1 MSQNNPTFLHI
12 LSFDV
17 PYPPNYGGVMDVF
30 YKIKTLFEC
39 DIKVIL
45 HAFHYGR
52 KTAPELEKYC
62 SKVYYY
68 KRKKYINP
76 LIGNKPYIV
85 ASRENEELLKNLQKD
100 ENPILFE
107 GLHTTFYLDHP
118 SLAKRIKIVRNH
130 NIEHEYYNN
139 LYKIEKSYIR
149 RIFFKKESERLKKYE
164 PILKHA
170 NYVLGISQK
179 DTDYLKLKGYRS
191 RWISAFHPND
201 CVDINLEE
209 RGNFIFYHGNLGV
222 AENNHAALYLVKSVF
237 NLCPYPAIIAGSNP
251 SLELRKAIRNSK
263 NITLIDNLSSNQI
276 LEHIHQAHINILVTF
291 QATGIKLKLLN
302 SLYKGKHIIVN
313 SPMVENTGLE
323 DLCHIGNNPF
333 ELANLIFSLW
343 DKGFNPE
350 EIKNRKKIL
359 DSKFSNVAS
368 AIKIIDLIKERENTL
383 ETNYNRV

>member
-1 MSQNNPTFLHI
+1 
-12 LSFDV
+12 
-17 PYPPNYGGVMDVF
+17 
-30 YKIKTLFEC
+30 
-39 DIKVIL
+39 
-45 HAFHYGR
+45 
-52 KTAPELEKYC
+52 
-62 SKVYYY
+62 
-68 KRKKYINP
+68 
-76 LIGNKPYIV
+76 V